1 MDNILATII
10 LILAITGM
18 IALTVYKMYKNN
30 NNSLTV
36 DEFLAVHYD
45 SVVGAL
51 QDVVALLLI
60 NIDNYPD
67 KESYEKAI
75 INTTIVKLEE
85 NCDAFGISAGIFD
98 IVNKDALTNGLY
110 DILHKEKVNVFTNTI
125 PNAVIEAKPELYDT
139 EVIEASQTKI

>member
-1 MDNILATII
+1 MDNIIATII
-10 LILAITGM
+10 FIAAIAGI
-18 IALTVYKMYKNN
+18 IALVAYKMYKNN

-85 NCDAFGISAGIFD
+85 NCEAFGIGTGIFD
-98 IVNKDALTNGLY
+98 IVNKDALTDGLY
-110 DILHKEKVNVFTNTI
+110 DILHKEKVNVFANTV
-125 PNAVIEAKPELYDT
+125 PNIVIEAKPELYDT
-139 EVIEASQTKI
+139 EVIEAAQTQI